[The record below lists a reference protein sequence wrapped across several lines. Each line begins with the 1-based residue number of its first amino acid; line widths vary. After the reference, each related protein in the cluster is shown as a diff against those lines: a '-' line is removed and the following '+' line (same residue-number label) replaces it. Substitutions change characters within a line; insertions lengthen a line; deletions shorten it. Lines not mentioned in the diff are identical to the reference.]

1 MSSVMGGDVEVAFT
15 TGTLLTD
22 TTGFSASAEATDGA
36 ALGRDD
42 VDLVEVGGV
51 ELEPFA
57 ASRSLPGA
65 WGSPM
70 TRKLSIRALPGKVW
84 GAR

>member
-1 MSSVMGGDVEVAFT
+1 MSSVIGGDVDVAFAA
-15 TGTLLTD
+15 GTLLTD
-22 TTGFSASAEATDGA
+22 ATGLAASAEPTEGA
-36 ALGRDD
+36 ALGRED
-42 VDLVEVGGV
+42 VEFAEVGGV

-57 ASRSLPGA
+57 ASRSVPGA

-84 GAR
+84 DAR